1 MIRRLVKQCV
11 ELYHRSETI
20 LERRALG
27 HRQHVGESFGP
38 EVADPPLVKQLGSFA
53 KQASHVLSVTR
64 ASGGHGDS
72 SWACA
77 AHVDPEHV
85 VGEGRARVVAL
96 SGEYFQSISLVL
108 SPLLASRHAVELLQS
123 SKSREP

>member
-1 MIRRLVKQCV
+1 M
-11 ELYHRSETI
+11 
-20 LERRALG
+20 
-27 HRQHVGESFGP
+27 
-38 EVADPPLVKQLGSFA
+38 
-53 KQASHVLSVTR
+53 SHVLSVTR
-64 ASGGHGDS
+64 ISGGHDDS

-108 SPLLASRHAVELLQS
+108 SPLLASRHAVQRGDAS
-123 SKSREP
+123 TVHQVDPVDRGRR